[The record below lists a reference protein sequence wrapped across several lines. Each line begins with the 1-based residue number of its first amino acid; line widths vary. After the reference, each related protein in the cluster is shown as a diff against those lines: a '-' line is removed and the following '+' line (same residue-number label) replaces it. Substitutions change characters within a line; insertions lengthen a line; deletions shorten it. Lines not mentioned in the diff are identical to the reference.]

1 MHSSGLNLLLVK
13 IYKFELSIFIH
24 DWLRSPPLSHPILNV
39 SQCIPVYGNCWI
51 MFPCRKDFRF
61 ILIWLLSMINLW
73 RSWIIAL
80 SFSRYHWCSLLIS
93 ITILLKSGNLY
104 TYWCTSVL
112 AFPLSSHLSKKMHLQ
127 FVMFWWA
134 WAWVYFTIWVWP
146 CAVKASQ
153 VIMTELN
160 FNFFFQP
167 IFQRYPRPAKEYQ
180 SFSLIYN
187 ERSLDLVQIS
197 SHPVF
202 VCFFKENSHRCSL
215 EKSVFSF
222 WVSDAWVTTIS
233 WI

>member
-1 MHSSGLNLLLVK
+1 M
-13 IYKFELSIFIH
+13 I
-24 DWLRSPPLSHPILNV
+24 DWEVHPSPTPF
-39 SQCIPVYGNCWI
+39 W
-51 MFPCRKDFRF
+51 MFPNVCLFMEIVESCFLVGKISDLYWFGCYPW
-61 ILIWLLSMINLW
+61 LICGGHGL
-73 RSWIIAL
+73 AL
-80 SFSRYHWCSLLIS
+80 SFSCYHWCSLLIS

-202 VCFFKENSHRCSL
+202 VCFLKENSHRCSL

-222 WVSDAWVTTIS
+222 WVSDAWVTSIS